1 MSKKLP
7 PRPGTV
13 TPNGTAPSTTDD
25 EGNRG
30 RENNGSTPTLG
41 QRSLQPLPPHRLL
54 AARSNGSGANTPT
67 AGAMSAG
74 NSRAQ
79 TPTASHNGMPP
90 LQDAAEEQRKRQE
103 AQRLREHQEEEERR
117 RQQELQRQRIEEHL
131 RLEELQR
138 QHVEQLRLQRQTEEE
153 EAFEQIRLAQE
164 QQDQERLHHER
175 LQQERQQELQRL
187 NQLQEQRLQQEQAQQ
202 QNAQQQQQI
211 WEQERQQ
218 EEQRMHQLQSPQRL
232 QQQHHAQQQQN
243 PPQDTAVLAARP
255 PSGLPPPPPG
265 LPSKAQSP
273 GSADSPSKRRLGLKS
288 EQHINTNLETPHT
301 SVPASPLQNFT
312 PVPPAQPPPAVA
324 QNYAG
329 STRGSLANSRPQ
341 TPSSFSARPQV
352 ALSLFLSRFF

>member
-13 TPNGTAPSTTDD
+13 TPNGTAPSTDD
-25 EGNRG
+25 EGNRV

-54 AARSNGSGANTPT
+54 AARSNGSGTNTPT
-67 AGAMSAG
+67 VGAMSAG

-138 QHVEQLRLQRQTEEE
+138 QHVEQLRLQRQKEEE

-187 NQLQEQRLQQEQAQQ
+187 NQLQEQQRLQQEQAQQ

-218 EEQRMHQLQSPQRL
+218 EEQRMRHLL

-341 TPSSFSARPQV
+341 TPSTFSARPQV
-352 ALSLFLSRFF
+352 AFSAFSFLSF